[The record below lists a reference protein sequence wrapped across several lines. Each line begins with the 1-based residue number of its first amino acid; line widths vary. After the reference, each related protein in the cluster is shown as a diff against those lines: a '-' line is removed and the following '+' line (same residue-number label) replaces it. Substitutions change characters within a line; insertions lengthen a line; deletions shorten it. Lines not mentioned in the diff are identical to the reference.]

1 MKSKLFVI
9 VSLAML
15 LCGYLSIVRMPSIER
30 EDFSDDGYCTNRV
43 WGTSMIK
50 QIGENNT
57 DVAGLYPTIKMRWV
71 CTKKMYFEP
80 PEKDMT
86 GEQLYRRR
94 MGKYF
99 GWIPLTIIWLTSPL
113 DGAVD
118 TLMIPFDW
126 E

>member
-1 MKSKLFVI
+1 MKSKLLVI

-15 LCGYLSIVRMPSIER
+15 LCGCLSVVRMPTLER

-43 WGTSMIK
+43 WGTSLIR
-50 QIGENNT
+50 QIGKKNHYV
-57 DVAGLYPTIKMRWV
+57 DGLYPTIKMRWFF
-71 CTKKMYFEP
+71 TNEMYFEP
-80 PEKDMT
+80 IENDLT

-99 GWIPLTIIWLTSPL
+99 GWIPLTILWLTSPL

-118 TLMIPFDW
+118 TLMIPFDL